1 MDAESLSVL
10 INRQG
15 NGELYRIKIAIER
28 TDDGDD
34 PEPPLDLTQIRI
46 LQDPILCYPLTKV
59 SSRRW
64 EMTGFIVLFDAARA
78 VDCVVKSGDG
88 EDISSLHLEG
98 DAMHAEDPG
107 HEYTHCRD
115 IEACNTRV
123 HLIIRGTFNVLPQNG
138 PGREA
143 EALEFVT
150 AASDVVTAFE
160 QLPLF
165 ETPAGFTERTNKL
178 RRAVELACSSSD
190 LLLYLLQLLAL
201 SLKDRGKATG
211 SLPDTDEAISLQG
224 TVVNLLPEFHK
235 ERPCELSKLGHCF
248 LARFTH
254 TDAPQDFSNALL
266 MARTAVQGDPQSD
279 ISLEI
284 LGDCSYESFTRTG
297 HLADF
302 DEAISML
309 QRSIGLTEIGHPELP
324 RRLRTIVHR
333 AAHRFVFTKLP
344 IHADEALSI
353 VQRAI
358 EATPVGCA
366 DLPHFLSQMGK
377 ILMGRFERSGCL
389 SDRDESVKAHRRAA
403 ELTQSGHPSFLF
415 APLYLA
421 RSLHT
426 SSNYTGNQ
434 LELEEGILLLQRAIA
449 ETPGEDPHLSLCHAE
464 LGTMLRSRF
473 NFTNN
478 ILDATEDVA
487 KSRRAVE
494 AYREGDE
501 ITFQSLLHR
510 HIMSLS
516 SLSQISGHPVHL
528 QEAITTARNAM
539 NLLSHHHRLLLL
551 PINLQC
557 LSGLLWERW
566 QATREPSDLDES
578 VSVLE
583 KAIEL
588 STRID
593 PSLPDRLR
601 ELGTL
606 FRARY
611 EVAHDALDLAKAIS
625 NLEQAIQLTPPGC
638 ASLQHYYWCLGVARY
653 TRFKETAGLIRNTGS
668 NHSVPA
674 QTLMQCEEDEK
685 GWRTA
690 FKLAATFPIGDPNRR
705 LRAAVMWA
713 RCTAVWLLDSP
724 DILLAL
730 DTALGLLAMKAGLDQ
745 TIRTRHIQLQGDA
758 LGVTATATEAAFI
771 ALMIHRP
778 DKALEWLEQGRC
790 LVWTQINHL
799 RTPLDNLHTHNPS
812 LAETLMEVSKRLE
825 MAGSSP
831 QEHPCIDMSPRRKVS
846 LQEEA
851 YAHANIAKQWG
862 GLLCQ
867 VRAIPGFE
875 SFLQPAKCHALLQS
889 IPNTGLIVIINV
901 SSFQC
906 DAIVM
911 VEGVR
916 IPYPI
921 PLPNFSEDKAKQHQR
936 DLGLELK
943 SRGLRLR
950 KGDPGADEEHPTRT
964 GGHYRQR
971 RGTPIRRVLRG
982 LWTDVV
988 RPIIEVLAI
997 SRFEDDGKD
1006 PLRVWWCPTGTLSF
1020 LPLHA
1025 AGIYGPG
1032 MESESVLDYFIS
1044 SYTPTVS
1051 ALAECVR
1058 KDRRID
1064 ESISGLFLTSQPD
1077 APGLSKIAGTTTEV
1091 RSIYKRAVDNGIRAL
1106 KVEGDDLAVNDC
1118 LDHLE
1123 EFSSVHLA
1131 CHGYQN
1137 LEESLQSKFRFHNGS
1152 LDLGTI
1158 LRKDL
1163 KNADLAFLSA
1173 CETSTGDVKLSD
1185 EAVHLASGML
1195 AAGYRRVVGTMWC
1208 IGDKTAQEVSTSFYD
1223 WLFDHRDPGSGSRF
1237 DGTLSAYAL
1246 HHSIQ
1251 KLRDDLGDTDD
1262 AILAWA
1268 PFVHW
1273 GY

>member
-15 NGELYRIKIAIER
+15 NGELYRIEIAIER

-46 LQDPILCYPLTKV
+46 PQDPILCYPLTKV
-59 SSRRW
+59 SSCRW
-64 EMTGFIVLFDAARA
+64 EMKGFIVLFDAAWA

-115 IEACNTRV
+115 IEACDTRV

-160 QLPLF
+160 QLPLL

-190 LLLYLLQLLAL
+190 VLLYLLQFLAS
-201 SLKDRGKATG
+201 SLKDRGEATG
-211 SLPDTDEAISLQG
+211 SLPDIDEAISLQG
-224 TVVNLLPEFHK
+224 TVVNLLPEDHK
-235 ERPCELSKLGHCF
+235 ERPRHLLVLGHWF
-248 LARFTH
+248 RARFTH
-254 TDAPQDFSNALL
+254 TDVAQDLSNAIL
-266 MARTAVQGDPQSD
+266 MARAAVRGAPESEEP
-279 ISLEI
+279 LVI
-284 LGDCSYESFTRTG
+284 LWECLGRSFIRTG
-297 HLADF
+297 HPTDLSD
-302 DEAISML
+302 AISVL
-309 QRSIGLTEIGHPELP
+309 QRWVDLMAIGDPSLP
-324 RRLRTIVHR
+324 RRLCAI
-333 AAHRFVFTKLP
+333 ADAMWLRFVITGLLM
-344 IHADEALSI
+344 HADEAVSAI
-353 VQRAI
+353 QTAI
-358 EATPVGCA
+358 ENTPVGCA
-366 DLPHFLSQMGK
+366 QLPDSLCQMGT
-377 ILMGRFERSGCL
+377 ILMGRFAHSGCL
-389 SDRDESVKAHRRAA
+389 SDRDESLKAHRHAV
-403 ELTQSGHPSFLF
+403 ELAGPDHKSLPSFLHD
-415 APLYLA
+415 LA
-421 RSLHT
+421 SSLHE
-426 SSNYTGNQ
+426 SSNHTGNQ
-434 LELEEGILLLQRAIA
+434 LELEEGILLLQRAISMA
-449 ETPGEDPHLSLCHAE
+449 PGGDQDLALYHAE
-464 LGTMLRSRF
+464 LGSMLRSRF
-473 NFTNN
+473 NFTN
-478 ILDATEDVA
+478 ILDAPEEVA
-487 KSRRAVE
+487 TLHRAVE
-494 AYREGDE
+494 AYQGGDE
-501 ITFQSLLHR
+501 ITFEGLLHR
-510 HIMSLS
+510 HIILLRSLS
-516 SLSQISGHPVHL
+516 EISGHPVHL
-528 QEAITTARNAM
+528 QEAITTARNAT

-551 PINLQC
+551 PSNLQC

-566 QATREPSDLDES
+566 RATRQHSDLDES
-578 VSVLE
+578 ISVLE

-588 STRID
+588 SARTD
-593 PSLPDRLR
+593 PGLPDSLTT
-601 ELGTL
+601 LGSN
-606 FRARY
+606 FQARY
-611 EVAHDALDLAKAIS
+611 EVTHDDLDLAKAIS
-625 NLEQAIQLTPPGC
+625 NLEQAIQLSLPGC
-638 ASLQHYYWCLGVARY
+638 PSLQRCYWHLGLARY
-653 TRFKETAGLIRNTGS
+653 TRFKETADLIRNTGS

-690 FKLAATFPIGDPNRR
+690 FKLAATFPIGDPTQR
-705 LRAAVMWA
+705 LRAAVAWA
-713 RCTAVWLLDSP
+713 WGTATWFLDSP

-745 TIRTRHIQLQGDA
+745 TIRTRHIQLQGHA

-771 ALMIHRP
+771 ALMIDRP

-812 LAETLMEVSKRLE
+812 LAETVMEVSKRLE

-831 QEHPCIDMSPRRKVS
+831 QEHPCIDMSLRQKVS
-846 LQEEA
+846 LQEEV
-851 YAHANIAKQWG
+851 YAHANIAKQWEE
-862 GLLCQ
+862 LLCQ

-889 IPNTGLIVIINV
+889 LPNTGLIVIINV
-901 SSFQC
+901 SRFQC
-906 DAIVM
+906 DAIAM
-911 VEGVR
+911 VEGVGQ
-916 IPYPI
+916 PLHI
-921 PLPNFSEDKAKQHQR
+921 PLPNFSEKKAKQHQR
-936 DLGLELK
+936 DLGLEL
-943 SRGLRLR
+943 RARDLRLR
-950 KGDPGADEEHPTRT
+950 KEDLVAGGEVSMRT
-964 GGHYRQR
+964 GGHYRR
-971 RGTPIRRVLRG
+971 PRGTPIRRVLRG

-988 RPIIEVLAI
+988 RPIFDMLAI
-997 SRFEDDGKD
+997 SRFKDDGKE

-1032 MESESVLDYFIS
+1032 MESESVLDYVVS

-1051 ALAECVR
+1051 TLTQRVR
-1058 KDRRID
+1058 DNCPID
-1064 ESISGLFLTSQPD
+1064 NKVSGLFLTSQPK
-1077 APGLSKIAGTTTEV
+1077 APRTVPIPGTSVEV
-1091 RSIYKRAVDNGIRAL
+1091 QSIYDKADGHGIRVM
-1106 KVEGDDLAVNDC
+1106 KVEGSELTVDAC
-1118 LDHLE
+1118 LSHLE
-1123 EFSSVHLA
+1123 NFSSVHLA

-1137 LEESLQSKFRFHNGS
+1137 PEESLQSRFYFHNGT
-1152 LDLGTI
+1152 LDLASI
-1158 LRKDL
+1158 LRKNL

-1173 CETSTGDVKLSD
+1173 CQTSTGDSKLPD
-1185 EAVHLASGML
+1185 EAVHLAAGML
-1195 AAGYRRVVGTMWC
+1195 AAGYRRVVGTMWS
-1208 IGDKTAQEVSTSFYD
+1208 IGDKTAQEISTSFYD
-1223 WLFDHRDPGSGSRF
+1223 WLFDHRDLGSGSRF